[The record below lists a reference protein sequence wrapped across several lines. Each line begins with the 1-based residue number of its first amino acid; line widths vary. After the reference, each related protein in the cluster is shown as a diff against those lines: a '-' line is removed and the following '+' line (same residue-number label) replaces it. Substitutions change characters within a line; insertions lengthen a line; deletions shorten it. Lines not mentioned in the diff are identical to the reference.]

1 MIDTARKGKFA
12 STWLPVLALV
22 SLLAVTGV
30 IVACSSGS
38 SMTASGMSTVNLRVS
53 DPATCGGANGLYQNV
68 WVTITDVQVNTS
80 SSAGPDD
87 KSWVDLTPD
96 LSKNPKQI
104 DLLAQANNQCFLA
117 SLGDNLQ
124 LQAGSYQQIR
134 LILADNSASIA
145 NNQCSNGAANCVVVN
160 GNTSTLQLA
169 SEDKTGIKIPSGQIA
184 SGAFTISSG
193 QTKDLDIDF
202 NTCESIVQLGNGGY
216 ILKPVLHAGEV
227 STTSTS
233 INGTVDM
240 VDATGNPVMGGS
252 AWVALEQP
260 DAAGI
265 DRVVQQ
271 TMVASDGTFVFCPLP
286 QGTYDVVVVGVDST
300 GTLSAP
306 SIITGVTT
314 GSTTGAIKLNAPAAS
329 IATVSSANLTGVVT
343 TAGTSGGIA
352 ETVTLSALETV
363 NSVTY
368 TIPQQ
373 PSTTPFFST
382 TQNVVTAAS
391 SGTLTCPSG
400 TFCAAYSLP
409 VTSSGAYFGA
419 WSASGTTLTPVS
431 TTTPLA
437 DYYTDGS
444 ANCTNSP
451 QNSGAGIQLT
461 GAGPFNTTAG
471 VAMTSDINLT
481 GCQ

>member
-1 MIDTARKGKFA
+1 MMDTARKGKFA
-12 STWLPVLALV
+12 SAWLPVVALV
-22 SLLAVTGV
+22 SLLAVTGA

-53 DPATCGGANGLYQNV
+53 DPATCAAPNGPYSNV

-80 SSAGPDD
+80 SSAGPNDS
-87 KSWVDLTPD
+87 SWVDLTPN
-96 LSKNPKQI
+96 LASSPKQI

-134 LILADNSASIA
+134 IILADNSTSIA
-145 NNQCSNGAANCVVVN
+145 NNNCSNGAANCVVVN
-160 GNTSTLQLA
+160 GTATTLQLA

-184 SGAFTISSG
+184 SGAFTISAG

-240 VDATGNPVMGGS
+240 VDANGNAVTGGS

-260 DAAGI
+260 DLAGV
-265 DRVVQQ
+265 DRVAQQ
-271 TMVASDGTFVFCPLP
+271 AMVASDGTFVFCPLP
-286 QGTYDVVVVGVDST
+286 QGTYDVVVVGMDST
-300 GTLSAP
+300 GTLFAP
-306 SIITGVTT
+306 SIITGVST
-314 GSTTGAIKLNAPAAS
+314 GSTAGAIKLNAPAVS
-329 IATVSSANLTGVVT
+329 IATVSSANLTGLVS

-363 NSVTY
+363 NGKTY

-373 PSTTPFFST
+373 PAASPYFST

-391 SGTLTCPSG
+391 TSTVTCPNG

-409 VTSSGAYFGA
+409 VTSSGAYYGA
-419 WSASGTTLTPVS
+419 WSASGSTLQPASATTV
-431 TTTPLA
+431 LA
-437 DYYTDGS
+437 DYFADGS
-444 ANCTNSP
+444 ANCSNSP

-471 VAMTSDINLT
+471 VAMTQNITLT